1 MLECRL
7 SAFGRH
13 KRKLYAV
20 NQQFGHVAEA
30 VYLFFHKIRTD
41 AVSVHKGFSQWFFC
55 TVFLFRAEY
64 GKHFLIVCQ
73 KLAAQLIAL
82 RPVETTFQT
91 IRIRNEGMTVP
102 SIFICSQRLTFETV
116 TVQVSLNVVTFNL
129 FGFIFG
135 FVMGNPVIAVEHAGH
150 GLGGEVH
157 LKLAGQPKIGLT
169 FRCLAFIAQHIRFLG
184 RQSPVPIARLR
195 ITQLGKLLFFLG
207 IGYIIPSAFVN
218 RLAHRQSLGRIAA
231 FVEKVAVRAGK
242 GDIVFEIDF
251 IGTVAVD
258 IARAD
263 ILEIRV
269 SFHTAFAVARCDG
282 FVQRTLIHRKNLIL
296 LGKLT
301 RLTLT

>member
-1 MLECRL
+1 
-7 SAFGRH
+7 
-13 KRKLYAV
+13 
-20 NQQFGHVAEA
+20 
-30 VYLFFHKIRTD
+30 
-41 AVSVHKGFSQWFFC
+41 
-55 TVFLFRAEY
+55 
-64 GKHFLIVCQ
+64 
-73 KLAAQLIAL
+73 
-82 RPVETTFQT
+82 
-91 IRIRNEGMTVP
+91 
-102 SIFICSQRLTFETV
+102 
-116 TVQVSLNVVTFNL
+116 
-129 FGFIFG
+129 
-135 FVMGNPVIAVEHAGH
+135 MGNPVIAVEHAGH

-301 RLTLT
+301 RLTRT